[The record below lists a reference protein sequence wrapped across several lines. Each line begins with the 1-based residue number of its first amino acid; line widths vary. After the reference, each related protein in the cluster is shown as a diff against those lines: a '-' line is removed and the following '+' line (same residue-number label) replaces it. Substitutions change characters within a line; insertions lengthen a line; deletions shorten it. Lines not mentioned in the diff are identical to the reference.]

1 MGQMSKISKN
11 NTAISRNADR
21 QRLGSAMGEKQMH
34 EDAIRLAITR
44 GRWLT
49 VMYDGCKPIEYGPHY
64 SYKGN

>member
-1 MGQMSKISKN
+1 MH
-11 NTAISRNADR
+11 
-21 QRLGSAMGEKQMH
+21 AMGEKQMH